1 MFSDNRVWT
10 NERGE
15 ESVACWRGD
24 SLGLRRL
31 DEVGVDYFVI
41 TQERNEAVPARAR
54 KIRIECISGIDDK
67 LTVLREQAE
76 RRGVP
81 LAETAYLGNDVNDAE
96 CLAAVGVP
104 VVPSDAWHEVVP
116 LAGLVLTRAGRIRL
130 RPRALRRRVERKAG
144 AGMSDALFDLTG
156 RVAVVTGGMG
166 QLGQVYLAGLAE
178 RGVRVASFDV
188 AGGDVPEGVRAY
200 EVDVTERASIEAGLD
215 AVSEEWGVPHVL
227 VNNAGLDS
235 PPDAPAEEVGPFE
248 EYPEGAFDEV
258 MDVNVKGTLLCC
270 QVVGGAM
277 AREGRGSIVNVSSVY
292 GLLSPPQ
299 DLYEF
304 RRARGETFFKPVAY
318 SVSKS
323 AILNL
328 TRYLATYWAKTGVRV
343 NTLTLGGVENDQPP
357 EFLEAFAARSP
368 MGRMLDARE
377 ALGAVVFLAS
387 DASSYVTGS
396 NVVVDGG
403 WSAW

>member
-1 MFSDNRVWT
+1 MTD
-10 NERGE
+10 
-15 ESVACWRGD
+15 
-24 SLGLRRL
+24 
-31 DEVGVDYFVI
+31 
-41 TQERNEAVPARAR
+41 P
-54 KIRIECISGIDDK
+54 
-67 LTVLREQAE
+67 
-76 RRGVP
+76 
-81 LAETAYLGNDVNDAE
+81 
-96 CLAAVGVP
+96 
-104 VVPSDAWHEVVP
+104 
-116 LAGLVLTRAGRIRL
+116 
-130 RPRALRRRVERKAG
+130 
-144 AGMSDALFDLTG
+144 LFDLEG

-166 QLGQVYLAGLAE
+166 QLGQIYLAGLAE
-178 RGVRVASFDV
+178 RGMRVGCFDV
-188 AGGDVPEGVRAY
+188 AGGDVPDGVRAY
-200 EVDVTERASIEAGLD
+200 EVDVTNRESIAAGLD
-215 AVSEEWGVPHVL
+215 AVIAEWGAPHLL

-248 EYPEGAFDEV
+248 DYPEASFDEV

-270 QVVGGAM
+270 QTVGGAM

-323 AILNL
+323 AVLNL
-328 TRYLATYWAKTGVRV
+328 TRYLATYWAKQGVRV
-343 NTLTLGGVENDQPP
+343 NTLTLGGVERDQPQQ
-357 EFLEAFAARSP
+357 FLDAFAARSP